1 MKYLVA
7 LLVVV
12 FAGAPDR
19 APAATAA
26 SELRKALQQYHPA
39 GPIRPREL
47 TPAERAELRR
57 QLSEF
62 RQPARRKP

>member
-7 LLVVV
+7 LLVAG
-12 FAGAPDR
+12 FAGPPAC
-19 APAATAA
+19 AQAATGA